1 MILRTKVILIGLLV
15 VLLVGVPPG
24 LGQQPPVDS
33 QGNLYSIWLKL
44 SLMGH
49 NQSEIEAILNGV
61 TPEQLNRIKNQ
72 LRRDV
77 LNTLRRLNLHNEISM
92 STTEQELFTIREK
105 NPHRNPVR
113 GDGKR
118 FPPAQDDPAPVR
130 DCPAKHLNPAPPTIM
145 DGYSHNPPPSG
156 GGWGFTIHP
165 G

>member
-1 MILRTKVILIGLLV
+1 MILRTKATLIGLLV

-105 NPHRNPVR
+105 IRTEI
-113 GDGKR
+113 R
-118 FPPAQDDPAPVR
+118 FAGMENDSRLRRMIRHQFGIA
-130 DCPAKHLNPAPPTIM
+130 LQNI
-145 DGYSHNPPPSG
+145 
-156 GGWGFTIHP
+156 
-165 G
+165 

>member
-105 NPHRNPVR
+105 IRTEI
-113 GDGKR
+113 R
-118 FPPAQDDPAPVR
+118 FAGMENDSRLRRMIRHQFGIT
-130 DCPAKHLNPAPPTIM
+130 LQNI
-145 DGYSHNPPPSG
+145 
-156 GGWGFTIHP
+156 
-165 G
+165 

>member
-1 MILRTKVILIGLLV
+1 MILRTKAILIGLLV

-105 NPHRNPVR
+105 IRTEI
-113 GDGKR
+113 R
-118 FPPAQDDPAPVR
+118 FAGMENDSRLRRMIRHQFGVA
-130 DCPAKHLNPAPPTIM
+130 LQNI
-145 DGYSHNPPPSG
+145 
-156 GGWGFTIHP
+156 
-165 G
+165 

>member
-1 MILRTKVILIGLLV
+1 MILRTKAILIGLLV
-15 VLLVGVPPG
+15 LLLVGVPPG

-105 NPHRNPVR
+105 IRTEI
-113 GDGKR
+113 R
-118 FPPAQDDPAPVR
+118 FAGMENDSRLRRMIRHQFGIT
-130 DCPAKHLNPAPPTIM
+130 LQNI
-145 DGYSHNPPPSG
+145 
-156 GGWGFTIHP
+156 
-165 G
+165 

>member
-1 MILRTKVILIGLLV
+1 MILRTKAILIGLLV

-77 LNTLRRLNLHNEISM
+77 LNTLRRLNLLNEISM

-105 NPHRNPVR
+105 IRTEI
-113 GDGKR
+113 R
-118 FPPAQDDPAPVR
+118 FAGMENDSRLRRMIRHQFGIA
-130 DCPAKHLNPAPPTIM
+130 LQNI
-145 DGYSHNPPPSG
+145 
-156 GGWGFTIHP
+156 
-165 G
+165 

>member
-61 TPEQLNRIKNQ
+61 TSEQLYRIKNQ

-105 NPHRNPVR
+105 IRTEI
-113 GDGKR
+113 R
-118 FPPAQDDPAPVR
+118 FAGMENDSRLRRMIRHQFGIA
-130 DCPAKHLNPAPPTIM
+130 LQNI
-145 DGYSHNPPPSG
+145 
-156 GGWGFTIHP
+156 
-165 G
+165 

>member
-1 MILRTKVILIGLLV
+1 MILRTKAILIGLLV
-15 VLLVGVPPG
+15 LLLVGVPPG

-61 TPEQLNRIKNQ
+61 TPEQLYRIKNQ

-105 NPHRNPVR
+105 IRTEI
-113 GDGKR
+113 R
-118 FPPAQDDPAPVR
+118 FAGMENDSRLRRMIRHQFGIA
-130 DCPAKHLNPAPPTIM
+130 LQNI
-145 DGYSHNPPPSG
+145 
-156 GGWGFTIHP
+156 
-165 G
+165 

>member
-1 MILRTKVILIGLLV
+1 MITRTKAILIGLLV

-61 TPEQLNRIKNQ
+61 TPEQLYRIKNQ

-105 NPHRNPVR
+105 IRTEI
-113 GDGKR
+113 R
-118 FPPAQDDPAPVR
+118 FAGMENDSRLRRMIRHQFGIA
-130 DCPAKHLNPAPPTIM
+130 LQNI
-145 DGYSHNPPPSG
+145 
-156 GGWGFTIHP
+156 
-165 G
+165 

>member
-1 MILRTKVILIGLLV
+1 MILRTKAILIGLLV

-49 NQSEIEAILNGV
+49 NQSEIEAILNGA
-61 TPEQLNRIKNQ
+61 TPEQLYRIKNQ

-105 NPHRNPVR
+105 IRTEI
-113 GDGKR
+113 R
-118 FPPAQDDPAPVR
+118 FAGMENDFLMRRMIRHQFGIA
-130 DCPAKHLNPAPPTIM
+130 LQNI
-145 DGYSHNPPPSG
+145 
-156 GGWGFTIHP
+156 
-165 G
+165 

>member
-15 VLLVGVPPG
+15 VLIVGVPPG
-24 LGQQPPVDS
+24 LGQQPLVDS

-105 NPHRNPVR
+105 IRTEI
-113 GDGKR
+113 R
-118 FPPAQDDPAPVR
+118 FAGMENDSRLRRMIRHQFGIT
-130 DCPAKHLNPAPPTIM
+130 LQNI
-145 DGYSHNPPPSG
+145 
-156 GGWGFTIHP
+156 
-165 G
+165 

>member
-1 MILRTKVILIGLLV
+1 MILRTKAILIGLLV
-15 VLLVGVPPG
+15 VLLVGVNPG

-61 TPEQLNRIKNQ
+61 TPEQLYRIKNQ

-105 NPHRNPVR
+105 IRTEI
-113 GDGKR
+113 R
-118 FPPAQDDPAPVR
+118 FAGMENDSRLRRMIRHQFGIT
-130 DCPAKHLNPAPPTIM
+130 LQNI
-145 DGYSHNPPPSG
+145 
-156 GGWGFTIHP
+156 
-165 G
+165 

>member
-1 MILRTKVILIGLLV
+1 MILRTKAILIGLLV

-61 TPEQLNRIKNQ
+61 TPEQLYRIKNQ

-92 STTEQELFTIREK
+92 STTEQELYTIREK
-105 NPHRNPVR
+105 IRTEI
-113 GDGKR
+113 R
-118 FPPAQDDPAPVR
+118 FAGMENDSRLRRMIRHQFGIT
-130 DCPAKHLNPAPPTIM
+130 LQNI
-145 DGYSHNPPPSG
+145 
-156 GGWGFTIHP
+156 
-165 G
+165 

>member
-1 MILRTKVILIGLLV
+1 MILRTKAILIGLLV

-61 TPEQLNRIKNQ
+61 TPEQLYRIKTQ

-77 LNTLRRLNLHNEISM
+77 LHTLRRLNLHNEISM

-105 NPHRNPVR
+105 IRTEI
-113 GDGKR
+113 R
-118 FPPAQDDPAPVR
+118 FAGMENDSRLRRMIRHQFGIA
-130 DCPAKHLNPAPPTIM
+130 LQNI
-145 DGYSHNPPPSG
+145 
-156 GGWGFTIHP
+156 
-165 G
+165 

>member
-1 MILRTKVILIGLLV
+1 MILRTKAILICLLV

-105 NPHRNPVR
+105 IRTEI
-113 GDGKR
+113 R
-118 FPPAQDDPAPVR
+118 FAGMENDSRLRRMIRHQFGIA
-130 DCPAKHLNPAPPTIM
+130 LQNI
-145 DGYSHNPPPSG
+145 
-156 GGWGFTIHP
+156 
-165 G
+165 

>member
-1 MILRTKVILIGLLV
+1 MILRTKAILIGLLV

-61 TPEQLNRIKNQ
+61 TPEQLYRIKNQ

-77 LNTLRRLNLHNEISM
+77 LNTLRRLNLHNEINM

-105 NPHRNPVR
+105 IRTEI
-113 GDGKR
+113 R
-118 FPPAQDDPAPVR
+118 FAGMENDSRLRRMIRHQFGIA
-130 DCPAKHLNPAPPTIM
+130 LQNI
-145 DGYSHNPPPSG
+145 
-156 GGWGFTIHP
+156 
-165 G
+165 

>member
-1 MILRTKVILIGLLV
+1 MILRTKAILIGLLV

-61 TPEQLNRIKNQ
+61 TPEQLYRIKNQ
-72 LRRDV
+72 LRSDV

-105 NPHRNPVR
+105 IRTEI
-113 GDGKR
+113 R
-118 FPPAQDDPAPVR
+118 FAGMENDSRLRRMIRHQFGIT
-130 DCPAKHLNPAPPTIM
+130 LQNI
-145 DGYSHNPPPSG
+145 
-156 GGWGFTIHP
+156 
-165 G
+165 

>member
-1 MILRTKVILIGLLV
+1 MILRTKAILIGLLV

-105 NPHRNPVR
+105 IRTEI
-113 GDGKR
+113 R
-118 FPPAQDDPAPVR
+118 FAGMENDSRLRRMIRHQFGIT
-130 DCPAKHLNPAPPTIM
+130 LQNI
-145 DGYSHNPPPSG
+145 
-156 GGWGFTIHP
+156 
-165 G
+165 

>member
-77 LNTLRRLNLHNEISM
+77 LNTLRRLNLHNEIIM

-105 NPHRNPVR
+105 IRTEI
-113 GDGKR
+113 R
-118 FPPAQDDPAPVR
+118 FAGMENDSRLRRMIRHQFGIA
-130 DCPAKHLNPAPPTIM
+130 LQNI
-145 DGYSHNPPPSG
+145 
-156 GGWGFTIHP
+156 
-165 G
+165 

>member
-1 MILRTKVILIGLLV
+1 MILRTKAILIGLLV

-77 LNTLRRLNLHNEISM
+77 LNTLRRLNLHNEISL

-105 NPHRNPVR
+105 IRTEI
-113 GDGKR
+113 R
-118 FPPAQDDPAPVR
+118 FAGMENDSRLRRMIRHQFGIA
-130 DCPAKHLNPAPPTIM
+130 LQNI
-145 DGYSHNPPPSG
+145 
-156 GGWGFTIHP
+156 
-165 G
+165 

>member
-1 MILRTKVILIGLLV
+1 MILRTKAILIGLLV

-24 LGQQPPVDS
+24 LGQQPPMDS

-105 NPHRNPVR
+105 IRTEI
-113 GDGKR
+113 R
-118 FPPAQDDPAPVR
+118 FAGMENDSRLRRMIRHQFGIT
-130 DCPAKHLNPAPPTIM
+130 LQNI
-145 DGYSHNPPPSG
+145 
-156 GGWGFTIHP
+156 
-165 G
+165 